1 MAAGKEHGKV
11 GGPEK
16 AGEVNNYS
24 NNYSNNNKSFTFF
37 VKYKIVYKNF
47 LFFREHM
54 EVENSRIKRQL
65 KYLKEMVVENEEVE

>member
-1 MAAGKEHGKV
+1 MK
-11 GGPEK
+11 
-16 AGEVNNYS
+16 
-24 NNYSNNNKSFTFF
+24 TFL
-37 VKYKIVYKNF
+37 F